1 MDGSWRIGRLAVH
14 PEGDEIGGNMEKLL
28 KAINLDFIKGSR
40 TKISLVIAGVLGLLA
55 QFGIL
60 TQEQVETVIKLALPF
75 GLCGKT

>member
-1 MDGSWRIGRLAVH
+1 
-14 PEGDEIGGNMEKLL
+14 MEKLL

-75 GLCGKT
+75 GLYFAVEHWETKKV